1 MRRRTKLVCT
11 IGPASSSS
19 QKIEKLIRAG
29 MNVARLNFAHGSLEE
44 HSRVIKTVR
53 DVSASMDMPVAVLMD
68 LPGPKLRTG
77 KLKKEVV
84 LGANDDFSLI
94 RESILGDECKV
105 SVGLPAFF
113 KDIRVG
119 DTVFLNDGAIQLEVK
134 SIANGEVRC
143 KVIVGGLLTANRGIN
158 VPGVKLNVSSVTKSD
173 LEHLAFGVKHGVD
186 FVAASFV
193 RSADDMLS
201 IKKFLK
207 EMGVNIPLIAKIEKH
222 EAVDDIDSIL
232 AEADGIMV
240 ARGDLG
246 VEIPLEKV
254 PTVQKKI
261 IRKCNQAGKPVI
273 VATQMLESMIG
284 ATRPTRAEVSD
295 VANAIFDGADA
306 VMLSGE
312 TAIGKY
318 PVRTV
323 KMMAKIIIEAEKVL
337 PYARIL
343 LEKSEQVIAQTDDA
357 ISYAACHISQ
367 QLGAACIV
375 AYTTSGGTALRVSRY
390 RPKVPILAI
399 TANAGITRRLSLS
412 WGIEPH
418 LSSKPVNS
426 DTLFKDA
433 AQLAFDTGVARVGDL
448 VVITAGIPISRRGS
462 TNVVKV
468 HQIG

>member
-433 AQLAFDTGVARVGDL
+433 AQLAFDTGVARGGDL

>member
-1 MRRRTKLVCT
+1 
-11 IGPASSSS
+11 
-19 QKIEKLIRAG
+19 
-29 MNVARLNFAHGSLEE
+29 MNVARLNFAHGSPEE
-44 HSRVIKTVR
+44 HSRVIETVR
-53 DVSASMDMPVAVLMD
+53 DVSASMDMPVAVLLD

-84 LGANDDFSLI
+84 LRADDDFSLT

-134 SIANGEVRC
+134 SIASGEVRC
-143 KVIVGGLLTANRGIN
+143 KIIVGGLLTANRGIN

-173 LEHLAFGVKHGVD
+173 LKHLAFGVKHGVD

-207 EMGVNIPLIAKIEKH
+207 EMGANIPLIAKIEKH
-222 EAVDDIDSIL
+222 EAVDGIDSIL

-375 AYTTSGGTALRVSRY
+375 AYTTSGSTALRVSRY

-433 AQLAFDTGVARVGDL
+433 AQLAFDTGIARRGDL